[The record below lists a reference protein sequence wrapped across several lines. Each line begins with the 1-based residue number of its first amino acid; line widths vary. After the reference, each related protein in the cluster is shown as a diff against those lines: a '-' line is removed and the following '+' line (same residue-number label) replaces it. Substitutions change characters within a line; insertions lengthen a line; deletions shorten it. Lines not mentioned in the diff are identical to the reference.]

1 MLPEDP
7 VGAEIYLL
15 KPTRLGVPG
24 TGIEPVLPLRET
36 GF

>member
-1 MLPEDP
+1 MK
-7 VGAEIYLL
+7 EI
-15 KPTRLGVPG
+15 KKASSFEFEAFGVPG